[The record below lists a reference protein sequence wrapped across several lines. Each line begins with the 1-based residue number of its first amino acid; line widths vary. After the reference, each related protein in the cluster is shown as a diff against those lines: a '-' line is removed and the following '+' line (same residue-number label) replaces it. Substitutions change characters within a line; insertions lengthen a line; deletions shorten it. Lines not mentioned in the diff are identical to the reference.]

1 MSVKDYDKVIQ
12 IEDSTTGNIIQ
23 VLDYGDLS
31 FETINSFSSDL
42 IWKYVIKNEHNLTFK
57 LGYKSR

>member
-12 IEDSTTGNIIQ
+12 IEDSTTGNILQ
-23 VLDYGDLS
+23 VLDYNDFS
-31 FETINSFSSDL
+31 YETINGIVTDYF
-42 IWKYVIKNEHNLTFK
+42 WKCTMKNEHSLTFK